1 MVKLRLRRKG
11 RIHKP
16 VYDIVAVDAR
26 VKRDGKFLEKIG
38 FYDPNTTPGT
48 VRIDSE
54 RAIYWMNVGAQPTD
68 KIRHMLSYEGVMLAR
83 HMQFKGK
90 TEEEIRDAVEKHKE
104 VANARHTRRKDLRVK
119 RKADKIQA
127 VKDAEEA
134 EKAKEAEAKA
144 E

>member
-38 FYDPNTTPGT
+38 FYDPNTSPGT
-48 VRIDSE
+48 VRIDTE
-54 RAIYWMNVGAQPTD
+54 RAIYWMNVGAQPTER
-68 KIRHMLSYEGVMLAR
+68 IRHMMSYEGVLLAR
-83 HMQFKGK
+83 HLQFKGK
-90 TEEEIRDAVEKHKE
+90 SEEEIAQAVEKHKE
-104 VANARHTRRKDLRVK
+104 IANARHTRRKGLRVK

-127 VKDAEEA
+127 EKD
-134 EKAKEAEAKA
+134 AKEAEEASA